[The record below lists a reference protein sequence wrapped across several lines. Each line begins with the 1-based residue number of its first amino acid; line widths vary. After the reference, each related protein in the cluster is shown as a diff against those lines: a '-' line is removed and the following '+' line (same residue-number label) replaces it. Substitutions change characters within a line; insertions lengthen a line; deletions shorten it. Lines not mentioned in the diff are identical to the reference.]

1 MLKLLA
7 LLYALAANLLFVAVY
22 VYFIGF
28 VGNVVV
34 PKSIDSGLGGATM
47 PALLVNVAL
56 LAAFALQHTVMA
68 RTGFKRALARYL
80 PASIER
86 ASYVLMTTAVLA
98 VLMWQWQAMPTVI
111 WQVDNRIGSILL
123 TSLFAL
129 GWGIGLVAAKA
140 FDMLALFGLRQ
151 PLAALQGRL
160 LRATPFATPSLY
172 RLVRHPMMS
181 GFLLS
186 FWATPTM
193 TVGHALFASVMTVY
207 IVIAVKFFEERD
219 LKNTFGENYAR
230 YQRTVPMLVPSL
242 TPTRHRSPT
251 ADR

>member
-28 VGNVVV
+28 IGNVVV

-68 RTGFKRALARYL
+68 RTGFKQALARYL

-111 WQVDNRIGSILL
+111 WQVDNRIGSM
-123 TSLFAL
+123 T
-129 GWGIGLVAAKA
+129 GL
-140 FDMLALFGLRQ
+140 
-151 PLAALQGRL
+151 
-160 LRATPFATPSLY
+160 
-172 RLVRHPMMS
+172 
-181 GFLLS
+181 
-186 FWATPTM
+186 W
-193 TVGHALFASVMTVY
+193 
-207 IVIAVKFFEERD
+207 
-219 LKNTFGENYAR
+219 
-230 YQRTVPMLVPSL
+230 
-242 TPTRHRSPT
+242 
-251 ADR
+251 